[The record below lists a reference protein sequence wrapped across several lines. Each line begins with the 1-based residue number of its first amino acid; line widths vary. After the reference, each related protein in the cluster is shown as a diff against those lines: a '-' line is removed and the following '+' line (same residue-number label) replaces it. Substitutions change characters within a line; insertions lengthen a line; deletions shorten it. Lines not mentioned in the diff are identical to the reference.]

1 MTTDMKRIIN
11 IAIVIVASFFLTS
24 CIEER
29 LEPMSALKEGEGWL
43 EFSFGAPNS
52 LEVSTKATQTVTTES
67 QVYNFYLF
75 IFDSAGHK
83 IYGKNFDSSNIKTG
97 NAYTN
102 STEDCWNVTNTTSD
116 TGTTRGN
123 VKVKAPS
130 GSGLKL
136 YMLVN
141 LDADMVKI
149 SSDLLA
155 NTISNE
161 ADLLKFNVF
170 LNQTIV
176 NRNAYFP
183 MSGKLTDITIEGNT
197 LSSPNGNM
205 ILKRLDAKVRFI
217 FKTGERSDERGQK
230 IEKFEAKSWKVV
242 NVPRTAYVMD
252 YSDRGLGNDP
262 TSTGGDHGAVDCNAT
277 PVGDYSDYAANFFE
291 TGFVNFEDY
300 TTTTSEFSFYMLENR
315 QTPKQIIPEKSES
328 NPKPY
333 QERSRQ
339 IKESTGLN
347 QECTVN
353 YVVNGVPVERDMKI
367 FENANDFSTYV
378 LVKGEVSMKLNDDSA
393 GQTLNGD
400 VQYLIHLGDWNSTIN
415 ADGPGDGKDTYTGFN
430 NYNTLRNTSY
440 TYTVTVNSVDNIRVE
455 VESNNGVVQDTDEGQ
470 PGATGDV
477 TIAKEDIALCDC
489 HYASKTLTFHLKNY
503 FEDNVI
509 SEEACIVDDLTW
521 RVATPFSVGSPI
533 REGDIDITDGLDYK
547 WVRFRLNKMESGSY
561 YSDKRRKFTPRVFAS
576 SSEWRTAAQNMEGDG
591 TEGLAG
597 YHNDGCMDVVALVK
611 YMKEQ
616 VKRYL
621 VNPDDSDFDNG
632 YLVGGGVDPNGPKIC
647 VTVFVDEYYYTEH
660 PLTGSREDPHLWK
673 RFVNQDDRS
682 MHILCN
688 SDVSLDYESRATGS
702 VITIKQKAIQT
713 IYNDDPDYTALNT
726 AWGLE
731 NEDEYIGKWTYWK
744 DDSEGSRG
752 NTDLYNGLL
761 NTCREWGLCAND
773 NTNFINDTY
782 WGTYMD
788 IEVNND
794 TPQLH
799 DGDPVGTPEY
809 DYLRYS
815 CMTRN
820 RDNNGDG
827 KIDRDEVRWYMAS
840 IRQLIGLFV
849 GEGVVDPSARLYNR
863 TPSQIESSIPNDWMQ
878 HVVSSTASGDN
889 NLPTIVWAEEGI
901 STGDYRA
908 ADAAQILTVRCV
920 RNLGYI
926 GGTYGS
932 SPETYNIGLI
942 PDDYIV
948 KEPGT
953 GDDSHIFTTTHLNE
967 NALRYYTSRELPFA
981 DQNSVENRLYKK
993 FAVYKQQTTD
1003 GNNMTVSNF
1012 NNNITND
1019 ISNGEQNRYCP
1030 EGYRTPNQR
1039 ELAIMVYYFTNET
1052 GYTNDFI
1059 EGRYITR
1066 TYWSFGPE
1074 GKLETPKHGTKQG
1087 FAARTGPPAYTTVS
1101 ENTSYNGTRCVRDI
1115 RVD

>member
-123 VKVKAPS
+123 VKVKAPA

-161 ADLLKFNVF
+161 ADLLNFNVF

-217 FKTGERSDERGQK
+217 FKTGSRPDERGQK

-731 NEDEYIGKWTYWK
+731 NEDEFSGIWTYWSPGA
-744 DDSEGSRG
+744 DQNRG
-752 NTDLYNGLL
+752 NTLPDNGLL
-761 NTCREWGLCAND
+761 NTCREWELCAN
-773 NTNFINDTY
+773 NNFNFIATTE

-788 IEVNND
+788 FEVNND
-794 TPQLH
+794 TPQLK
-799 DGDPVGTPEY
+799 DTY
-809 DYLRYS
+809 KYLRYS

-820 RDNNGDG
+820 RDNNGNG
-827 KIDRDEVRWYMAS
+827 MIDRDEVRWYMAS
-840 IRQLIGLFV
+840 IRQLIGMYV
-849 GEGVVDPSARLYNR
+849 GEGLLSSSAKLYNR
-863 TPSQIESSIPNDWMQ
+863 TPAQMASTTASDWMQ
-878 HVVSSTASGDN
+878 HVISSTASGTNSND
-889 NLPTIVWAEEGI
+889 PTIVWAEEGI
-901 STGDYRA
+901 STGAYTGGSKEDFGGPYMT
-908 ADAAQILTVRCV
+908 IRCV
-920 RNLGYI
+920 RNLGDI
-926 GGTYGS
+926 GDNVAGGGN
-932 SPETYNIGLI
+932 PETYDLDEV
-942 PDDYIV
+942 PQDYII
-948 KEPGT
+948 KEEGT
-953 GDDSHIFTTTHLNE
+953 GDDSHIITATHLN
-967 NALRYYTSRELPFA
+967 NQALRYYTSRELPLA
-981 DQNSVENRLYKK
+981 DQNSIENHLYKK
-993 FAVYKQQTTD
+993 FAVYKERTVDRTGGGNVPFQT
-1003 GNNMTVSNF
+1003 F
-1012 NNNITND
+1012 NANVDLD
-1019 ISNGEQNRYCP
+1019 IRSGKQNRYCP
-1030 EGYRTPNQR
+1030 PGYRVPNQR
-1039 ELAIMVYYFTNET
+1039 ELAIMLYYDIYDGE
-1052 GYTNDFI
+1052 YCLS
-1059 EGRYITR
+1059 R
-1066 TYWSFGPE
+1066 TVWSFGE
-1074 GKLETPKHGTKQG
+1074 MGVNNKGQGKYG
-1087 FAARTGPPAYTTVS
+1087 FCRRPALMTV
-1101 ENTSYNGTRCVRDI
+1101 NTSNTNGTRCVRDI

>member
-1 MTTDMKRIIN
+1 MKRIIN
-11 IAIVIVASFFLTS
+11 IAIVILASFFLTS

-83 IYGKNFDSSNIKTG
+83 IYGKNFDNSNIKTG
-97 NAYTN
+97 NDYTN

-123 VKVKAPS
+123 VKVKAPA

-183 MSGKLTDITIEGNT
+183 MSGKLTNITIEGNT

-217 FKTGERSDERGQK
+217 FKTGDRTDERGQR
-230 IEKFEAKSWKVV
+230 IQKFEAKSWKVV

-252 YSDRGLGNDP
+252 YYDRGLGNDP
-262 TSTGGDHGAVDCNAT
+262 TSTGRDHGAVDCST
-277 PVGDYSDYAANFFE
+277 IPIGDYSNYAANFFE

-300 TTTTSEFSFYMLENR
+300 TKTTSEFSFYMLENR

-353 YVVNGVPVERDMKI
+353 YVVNGVPIERNMKI

-415 ADGPGDGKDTYTGFN
+415 AAGPGDGKDTYTGFN

-455 VESNNGVVQDTDEGQ
+455 VESNNGIVQDTDEGQ

-503 FEDNVI
+503 FENNEI

-521 RVATPFSVGSPI
+521 RVDTPFSVGSPI

-547 WVRFRLNKMESGSY
+547 WVRFRLNKMDSGSY

-632 YLVGGGVDPNGPKIC
+632 YLVGGEVDEDGPKIC

-731 NEDEYIGKWTYWK
+731 NEDEYTGKWTYWK
-744 DDSEGSRG
+744 DTSGGSRG

-761 NTCREWGLCAND
+761 NTCREWGLCANN

-794 TPQLH
+794 NPQLH

-863 TPSQIESSIPNDWMQ
+863 NPDQISSTNENDWMQ
-878 HVVSSTASGDN
+878 HVISSTASAASSS

-901 STGDYRA
+901 STGGYRT
-908 ADAAQILTVRCV
+908 ADAAQKLTVRCV

-926 GGTYGS
+926 GGTDGG

-981 DQNSVENRLYKK
+981 DQNSIENRLYKK
-993 FAVYKQQTTD
+993 FAVYKQQTTYD
-1003 GNNMTVSNF
+1003 NNMSVSNF

-1019 ISNGEQNRYCP
+1019 ISNGKKNRYCP

-1059 EGRYITR
+1059 EGNYITR

-1074 GKLETPKHGTKQG
+1074 GKLETPKHDTKQG

-1101 ENTSYNGTRCVRDI
+1101 QNTSYNGTRCVRDI

>member
-97 NAYTN
+97 TAYTN

-123 VKVKAPS
+123 VKVKAPA
-130 GSGLKL
+130 GSGLNI

-161 ADLLKFNVF
+161 ADLLNFNVF

-217 FKTGERSDERGQK
+217 FKKGERADERGQR
-230 IEKFEAKSWKVV
+230 ISKFEAKSWKVV

-277 PVGDYSDYAANFFE
+277 SVGDYSDYAANFFE

-353 YVVNGVPVERDMKI
+353 YVVNGVPVERNMKI

-477 TIAKEDIALCDC
+477 TIAKEEIALCDC

-521 RVATPFSVGSPI
+521 RVDTPFSVGSPI

-632 YLVGGGVDPNGPKIC
+632 YLVGGGVDPDGPKIC

-731 NEDEYIGKWTYWK
+731 NEDEYIGKWTYW
-744 DDSEGSRG
+744 SETGDEQRG
-752 NTDLYNGLL
+752 NTDPYNGLL
-761 NTCREWGLCAND
+761 NTCREWELCAND
-773 NTNFINDTY
+773 NYVFANNKEWSSYMNF
-782 WGTYMD
+782 
-788 IEVNND
+788 EVNND
-794 TPQLH
+794 TPQLN
-799 DGDPVGTPEY
+799 
-809 DYLRYS
+809 DYHSFLRYS

-863 TPSQIESSIPNDWMQ
+863 TPSQIESSEVNDWMQ

-889 NLPTIVWAEEGI
+889 KSNLPTIVWAEEGI
-901 STGDYRA
+901 STGPYQTG
-908 ADAAQILTVRCV
+908 DAAQKLTVRCV

-993 FAVYKQQTTD
+993 FAVYKQQTTSTSAD
-1003 GNNMTVSNF
+1003 VSNF
-1012 NNNITND
+1012 NNNITAD

-1030 EGYRTPNQR
+1030 PGYRAPNQR

-1059 EGRYITR
+1059 ESRYITR

-1074 GKLETPKHGTKQG
+1074 GNLNPPKSTSKQG
-1087 FAARTGPPAYTTVS
+1087 FAARTGSPAFITVNSTT
-1101 ENTSYNGTRCVRDI
+1101 NNATRCVRDI

>member
-83 IYGKNFDSSNIKTG
+83 VYGKNFDSSNIKTG

-161 ADLLKFNVF
+161 ADLLNFNVF

-252 YSDRGLGNDP
+252 YSDRGLGNAP

-477 TIAKEDIALCDC
+477 TIAKEEIALCDC

-731 NEDEYIGKWTYWK
+731 NEDEYSGRWTYW
-744 DDSEGSRG
+744 STTSGGQRG
-752 NTDLYNGLL
+752 NTDPYNGLL
-761 NTCREWGLCAND
+761 NTCREWELCAN
-773 NTNFINDTY
+773 NNYVFTNNSEWSD
-782 WGTYMD
+782 YMEF
-788 IEVNND
+788 EVNND
-794 TPQLH
+794 TPQLNNDH
-799 DGDPVGTPEY
+799 S
-809 DYLRYS
+809 YLRYS

-840 IRQLIGLFV
+840 IRQLIGLCV

-863 TPSQIESSIPNDWMQ
+863 NPGQISSTNENEWMQ
-878 HVVSSTASGDN
+878 HVISSTASAASSS

-901 STGDYRA
+901 STGRYRT
-908 ADAAQILTVRCV
+908 ADAAQKLSVRCV

-1003 GNNMTVSNF
+1003 GNNMSVSNF

-1059 EGRYITR
+1059 EGDYITR

-1087 FAARTGPPAYTTVS
+1087 FAARIGPPAYTTVS
-1101 ENTSYNGTRCVRDI
+1101 ENTKYNGTRCVRDI